1 MEETIEQIS
10 VLCMKEG
17 GSNNSSTNSISKDMS
32 PSSLVNKNL
41 LDNSN
46 NGKHSLN
53 YIKLPTT
60 RKAKRIRFFRNGDKF
75 YNGVVIAVTPER
87 YRSFDSLIADL
98 TRALVSNVTLPNG
111 VRIIYTMD
119 GKKVQDI
126 SDLED
131 GKCYV
136 VSGQGEVF
144 KKVDYSSSSVKRGN
158 SLSGLP
164 SSSTISSRQ
173 INSIP
178 LCVKA
183 RIITLIRNGTKPRKI
198 VRLLLNKRNSPSV
211 EHVLGAITEVIK
223 LDSGAVRKVYSLA
236 GQQITLLEQFFDED
250 EIFIV
255 YGLEKPNHE
264 DFELDFEES
273 KCVQGFRKGH
283 CSIKKHNGPMPKMPA
298 RNKLDKRSSYT
309 LQSARTPSPSASNFP
324 IPLKFHYS
332 IGHII
337 GDGNFAVVRQC
348 VHKASGTS
356 YALKIIDKNKCQ
368 GKESMLAREVAI
380 LRQVCHP
387 NIISLIEEQETND
400 HLFLIMELIKGG
412 DLFDA
417 IATATKFSE
426 ADASIM
432 ISHLCYALAYLHSHQ
447 IVHRDVKPENL
458 LVQTNGNRIHC
469 LKLADFGLAQV
480 VQEPLYT
487 ICGTPTYVAPEI
499 LAEVGYGLKI
509 DVWAAGV
516 ILYILLCGFPPFVS
530 TDNEQEKL
538 FERILCGQ
546 YEFTSPYWDNISQS
560 AKELISNMLQAQP
573 ELRFSAEDVLDH
585 PWLLEANQ
593 QIDYQSPSNHRNSVG
608 ISNSDH

>member
-1 MEETIEQIS
+1 M
-10 VLCMKEG
+10 LCMKED
-17 GSNNSSTNSISKDMS
+17 SNSSGKDMS
-32 PSSLVNKNL
+32 PSVTKNL
-41 LDNSN
+41 LDN
-46 NGKHSLN
+46 KQSLN
-53 YIKLPTT
+53 YIKLSAT

-87 YRSFDSLIADL
+87 YRSFDSLISDL

-164 SSSTISSRQ
+164 SSSTITSRQ
-173 INSIP
+173 ISTIP

-183 RIITLIRNGTKPRKI
+183 RIITLIRNGIKPRKI

-223 LDSGAVRKVYSLA
+223 LDSGAVRKVYSLS
-236 GQQITLLEQFFDED
+236 GQQITQLEQFFDED

-273 KCVQGFRKGH
+273 KCVQGFRKGQ
-283 CSIKKHNGPMPKMPA
+283 CSIKRHSGPMPKMPA

-309 LQSARTPSPSASNFP
+309 LQARTPSPSASNFP

-348 VHKASGTS
+348 VHKLVAFSLSCHIFIFYHFSRRDFSCFDLQGDRS
-356 YALKIIDKNKCQ
+356 ELCFKN
-368 GKESMLAREVAI
+368 
-380 LRQVCHP
+380 
-387 NIISLIEEQETND
+387 N
-400 HLFLIMELIKGG
+400 
-412 DLFDA
+412 
-417 IATATKFSE
+417 
-426 ADASIM
+426 
-432 ISHLCYALAYLHSHQ
+432 
-447 IVHRDVKPENL
+447 
-458 LVQTNGNRIHC
+458 
-469 LKLADFGLAQV
+469 
-480 VQEPLYT
+480 
-487 ICGTPTYVAPEI
+487 
-499 LAEVGYGLKI
+499 
-509 DVWAAGV
+509 
-516 ILYILLCGFPPFVS
+516 
-530 TDNEQEKL
+530 
-538 FERILCGQ
+538 
-546 YEFTSPYWDNISQS
+546 
-560 AKELISNMLQAQP
+560 
-573 ELRFSAEDVLDH
+573 
-585 PWLLEANQ
+585 
-593 QIDYQSPSNHRNSVG
+593 
-608 ISNSDH
+608 